1 MIKMRKDI
9 KVRDILEVI
18 DGVLVQG
25 NMDEVCGEFAYD
37 TRSMKNGDVYIGLK
51 ADTIDGSQFWEE
63 ALKKD
68 SKVVIINDIELD
80 KKSLEKWSDRTVIIV
95 KNSLEALQ
103 KIAAYKRILYGN
115 DLKVVAIT
123 GSVGKTS
130 TKDMVANVIAQ
141 KYKTLKTMGNYNNHI
156 GLPLTLLHL
165 TDQEVAVVEMG
176 MNHLGEI
183 DLLTNIAKPDLAII
197 TNIGTSHIGNLGS
210 RENILKAKLEILN
223 GMKNKE
229 IIVNQDN
236 DLLGKWHKDNDKNTE
251 LKIHSFGIESK
262 CDVWA
267 TDIKLNENGSKFIC
281 HLVNNEKE
289 EEFLV
294 NVPVGGIHFVY
305 NALCATLVGKILN
318 IDNEKIKNG
327 IESFSLTKKRMEI
340 QNFEN
345 NITVI
350 NDAYN
355 ASFES
360 IKASLTTLDGY
371 KNRRKI
377 AVLGDVFELGD
388 FAEEMHKKIGDA
400 FIDSSANILVCC
412 GDNAKFIA
420 QEAESK
426 NKNNEKVVNYLKD
439 KESVLK
445 YLTENVV
452 SGDVIIF
459 KASNGMKFFELCNQ
473 FEEKIKKL

>member
-1 MIKMRKDI
+1 MIKMSKDI

-25 NMDEVCGEFAYD
+25 NMDEVCDEFAYD

-63 ALKKD
+63 AFKKD

-80 KKSLEKWSDRTVIIV
+80 KKSLEKWSDRTIIVV

-229 IIVNQDN
+229 IIVNKDN
-236 DLLGKWHKDNDKNTE
+236 DLLGK
-251 LKIHSFGIESK
+251 
-262 CDVWA
+262 
-267 TDIKLNENGSKFIC
+267 
-281 HLVNNEKE
+281 
-289 EEFLV
+289 
-294 NVPVGGIHFVY
+294 
-305 NALCATLVGKILN
+305 
-318 IDNEKIKNG
+318 
-327 IESFSLTKKRMEI
+327 
-340 QNFEN
+340 
-345 NITVI
+345 
-350 NDAYN
+350 
-355 ASFES
+355 
-360 IKASLTTLDGY
+360 
-371 KNRRKI
+371 
-377 AVLGDVFELGD
+377 
-388 FAEEMHKKIGDA
+388 
-400 FIDSSANILVCC
+400 
-412 GDNAKFIA
+412 
-420 QEAESK
+420 
-426 NKNNEKVVNYLKD
+426 
-439 KESVLK
+439 
-445 YLTENVV
+445 
-452 SGDVIIF
+452 
-459 KASNGMKFFELCNQ
+459 
-473 FEEKIKKL
+473 

>member
-1 MIKMRKDI
+1 
-9 KVRDILEVI
+9 
-18 DGVLVQG
+18 
-25 NMDEVCGEFAYD
+25 
-37 TRSMKNGDVYIGLK
+37 
-51 ADTIDGSQFWEE
+51 
-63 ALKKD
+63 
-68 SKVVIINDIELD
+68 
-80 KKSLEKWSDRTVIIV
+80 
-95 KNSLEALQ
+95 
-103 KIAAYKRILYGN
+103 
-115 DLKVVAIT
+115 
-123 GSVGKTS
+123 
-130 TKDMVANVIAQ
+130 
-141 KYKTLKTMGNYNNHI
+141 
-156 GLPLTLLHL
+156 
-165 TDQEVAVVEMG
+165 MG

-267 TDIKLNENGSKFIC
+267 TDIKLNENGSEFIC

-340 QNFEN
+340 QNFKN

-360 IKASLTTLDGY
+360 IKASLSTLDGY

-426 NKNNEKVVNYLKD
+426 NKNNEKVINYLKD

>member
-1 MIKMRKDI
+1 M
-9 KVRDILEVI
+9 VVNF
-18 DGVLVQG
+18 G
-25 NMDEVCGEFAYD
+25 
-37 TRSMKNGDVYIGLK
+37 
-51 ADTIDGSQFWEE
+51 EE

-80 KKSLEKWSDRTVIIV
+80 KKSLEKWSDRTVIVV

-236 DLLGKWHKDNDKNTE
+236 DLLGKM
-251 LKIHSFGIESK
+251 
-262 CDVWA
+262 A
-267 TDIKLNENGSKFIC
+267 
-281 HLVNNEKE
+281 
-289 EEFLV
+289 
-294 NVPVGGIHFVY
+294 
-305 NALCATLVGKILN
+305 
-318 IDNEKIKNG
+318 
-327 IESFSLTKKRMEI
+327 
-340 QNFEN
+340 
-345 NITVI
+345 
-350 NDAYN
+350 
-355 ASFES
+355 
-360 IKASLTTLDGY
+360 
-371 KNRRKI
+371 
-377 AVLGDVFELGD
+377 
-388 FAEEMHKKIGDA
+388 
-400 FIDSSANILVCC
+400 
-412 GDNAKFIA
+412 
-420 QEAESK
+420 
-426 NKNNEKVVNYLKD
+426 
-439 KESVLK
+439 
-445 YLTENVV
+445 
-452 SGDVIIF
+452 
-459 KASNGMKFFELCNQ
+459 
-473 FEEKIKKL
+473 

>member
-1 MIKMRKDI
+1 MIKMSKDI

-63 ALKKD
+63 AFKKD

-80 KKSLEKWSDRTVIIV
+80 KKSLEKWSDRTVIVV

-267 TDIKLNENGSKFIC
+267 TDIKLNENGSEFIC
-281 HLVNNEKE
+281 HLVNNGKE

-318 IDNEKIKNG
+318 VDNEKIKNG
-327 IESFSLTKKRMEI
+327 IESFSLNKKRMEI

-360 IKASLTTLDGY
+360 IKASLSTLDGY

-426 NKNNEKVVNYLKD
+426 NKNNEKVINYLKD